1 MASYGFTKLFL
12 ISVLF
17 VIIAVYFNKD
27 LVSFYKQSS
36 YNDLES
42 EIPKILESLK
52 KSEKKILG
60 DSKLKVAVG
69 FGGCMDIFV
78 DAAAFFKEMQL
89 EPTQKFE
96 HHDSIGDSKDLV
108 EGFLYYFTHGA
119 AGERYVN
126 NATLFR
132 QMVDVA
138 EKIPSSR
145 KVVGGN
151 APVIA
156 NRLALEGAD
165 VLLASTGAEDFTSN
179 LHKKIKLAGD
189 VVDYSDIHLILEY
202 KSHETWGAHRSP
214 RANRYIA
221 IADKYNPTISSLE
234 SFADVYEKFNADLY
248 VVGGL
253 QVMDNYN
260 FKPGERMSRLSALSN
275 LLHKVRLDKKPVHF
289 EMASFVEESLLADV
303 VKYILPHSD
312 SLGMNEQELPNLISY
327 LKHGEVTMV
336 SEAYPR
342 TAHVL
347 DLMRQLYTEVTTKLK
362 SGELTRPASRI
373 HVHTLAFQAIMT
385 RTASPWKNTMESA
398 AHASLTANRHICG
411 KTRIDIATSKMLMD
425 ESFSTTTDSA
435 QADRIHFS
443 SEKPVSCWNEE
454 IAGDDVFVCVAPN
467 LVCTK
472 VFQTAG
478 GGDNISGAGLRY
490 QVL

>member
-1 MASYGFTKLFL
+1 
-12 ISVLF
+12 
-17 VIIAVYFNKD
+17 
-27 LVSFYKQSS
+27 
-36 YNDLES
+36 
-42 EIPKILESLK
+42 
-52 KSEKKILG
+52 
-60 DSKLKVAVG
+60 
-69 FGGCMDIFV
+69 
-78 DAAAFFKEMQL
+78 
-89 EPTQKFE
+89 
-96 HHDSIGDSKDLV
+96 
-108 EGFLYYFTHGA
+108 
-119 AGERYVN
+119 
-126 NATLFR
+126 
-132 QMVDVA
+132 
-138 EKIPSSR
+138 
-145 KVVGGN
+145 
-151 APVIA
+151 
-156 NRLALEGAD
+156 
-165 VLLASTGAEDFTSN
+165 
-179 LHKKIKLAGD
+179 
-189 VVDYSDIHLILEY
+189 
-202 KSHETWGAHRSP
+202 
-214 RANRYIA
+214 
-221 IADKYNPTISSLE
+221 
-234 SFADVYEKFNADLY
+234 
-248 VVGGL
+248 
-253 QVMDNYN
+253 
-260 FKPGERMSRLSALSN
+260 MSRLSALSN
-275 LLHKVRLDKKPVHF
+275 LLHNVRLDKKPVHF

-425 ESFSTTTDSA
+425 ESFSTTTDSS

>member
-1 MASYGFTKLFL
+1 
-12 ISVLF
+12 
-17 VIIAVYFNKD
+17 
-27 LVSFYKQSS
+27 
-36 YNDLES
+36 
-42 EIPKILESLK
+42 
-52 KSEKKILG
+52 
-60 DSKLKVAVG
+60 
-69 FGGCMDIFV
+69 MDIFV

-156 NRLALEGAD
+156 NRLALEGAE

-260 FKPGERMSRLSALSN
+260 FK
-275 LLHKVRLDKKPVHF
+275 
-289 EMASFVEESLLADV
+289 
-303 VKYILPHSD
+303 
-312 SLGMNEQELPNLISY
+312 
-327 LKHGEVTMV
+327 
-336 SEAYPR
+336 
-342 TAHVL
+342 
-347 DLMRQLYTEVTTKLK
+347 
-362 SGELTRPASRI
+362 
-373 HVHTLAFQAIMT
+373 
-385 RTASPWKNTMESA
+385 
-398 AHASLTANRHICG
+398 
-411 KTRIDIATSKMLMD
+411 
-425 ESFSTTTDSA
+425 
-435 QADRIHFS
+435 
-443 SEKPVSCWNEE
+443 
-454 IAGDDVFVCVAPN
+454 
-467 LVCTK
+467 
-472 VFQTAG
+472 
-478 GGDNISGAGLRY
+478 
-490 QVL
+490 